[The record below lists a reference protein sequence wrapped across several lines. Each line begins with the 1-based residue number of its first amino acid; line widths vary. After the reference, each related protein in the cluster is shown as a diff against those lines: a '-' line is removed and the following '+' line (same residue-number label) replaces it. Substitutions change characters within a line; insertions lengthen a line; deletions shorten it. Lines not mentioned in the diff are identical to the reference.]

1 MGIQGLLPQ
10 LKSIMAPINV
20 EDLKGQTVAVDT
32 YSWLH
37 KGALS
42 CSAQLCKGLPTT
54 RHIDYCM
61 HRVNMLRHHGIKP
74 ILVFDGGLLPMKAD
88 QETKRARS
96 RNENLEK
103 AKEHD
108 AAGNSTAAFECYQ
121 KAVDISPSIAY
132 ELIQVLKNEKVDYIV
147 APYEADAQMAFLSI
161 NKLVDAVI
169 TEDSDLIPFGC
180 CRIIFKMDKFGQ
192 GVDYQSSRL
201 PKNRELDF
209 SGFTHQMLLEMCILS
224 GCDYLPSLPGMGVKR
239 AHALIQKLKS
249 YEKVIKH
256 VRYSGV
262 SVPPLYE
269 ENFRRAIW
277 AFQHQRV
284 YDPTKQNIVHLL
296 NVPEDCNEDLEFLGP
311 WLEQSIAKDIAEGKL
326 DPITKA
332 PFEDKLSD
340 SGLVVPD
347 KTNPVKEPG
356 LAFTRK
362 RIDLPVQRNVLTNY
376 FCLASLEAK
385 RKFIA
390 PKIARKHQTQEKS
403 PPFDSEIEKADL
415 SPSCTEDI
423 ITPPIVDKRTP
434 LLSSPGVAIET
445 PSQDS
450 VSTILSMEENS
461 LIDEVKPVENLSE
474 DEPSDEM
481 PKLLKPKASFDS
493 CFVQNSAEYIS
504 NPSANRNPILKSS
517 YFKHKQSEDHDQES
531 LGEERNGNKEN
542 NYVRGNTYRSIL
554 KRRKLNDA
562 CNLNMDSLQPE
573 SVEKTPAPSISEED
587 SHQVDHDDVAM
598 DAKYEG
604 KFGCNVS
611 HVNNYAGIAE
621 KSMEKFAS
629 LISSFSYN
637 SSGSRASGLRA
648 PLKDVQNTRSM
659 RSAIQRRKPAVG
671 PVDLSDF
678 AYTSTKQRP
687 AKS

>member
-296 NVPEDCNEDLEFLGP
+296 N
-311 WLEQSIAKDIAEGKL
+311 SIAKDIAEGKL

-362 RIDLPVQRNVLTNY
+362 RIDLP
-376 FCLASLEAK
+376 
-385 RKFIA
+385 
-390 PKIARKHQTQEKS
+390 
-403 PPFDSEIEKADL
+403 
-415 SPSCTEDI
+415 
-423 ITPPIVDKRTP
+423 
-434 LLSSPGVAIET
+434 
-445 PSQDS
+445 
-450 VSTILSMEENS
+450 MEENS

>member
-132 ELIQVLKNEKVDYIV
+132 ELIQVLKNEK
-147 APYEADAQMAFLSI
+147 
-161 NKLVDAVI
+161 
-169 TEDSDLIPFGC
+169 DSDLIPFGC
-180 CRIIFKMDKFGQ
+180 SRIIFKMDKFGQ

-296 NVPEDCNEDLEFLGP
+296 NNQFAFLNYLT

-326 DPITKA
+326 DPITKT

-390 PKIARKHQTQEKS
+390 PKIARRHQTQEKS

-562 CNLNMDSLQPE
+562 CNLNVDSLQPE
-573 SVEKTPAPSISEED
+573 SVEKTPAPSISEEG
-587 SHQVDHDDVAM
+587 
-598 DAKYEG
+598 KYAFMTKWRGTEL
-604 KFGCNVS
+604 
-611 HVNNYAGIAE
+611 AIARLE
-621 KSMEKFAS
+621 D
-629 LISSFSYN
+629 
-637 SSGSRASGLRA
+637 GLYGF
-648 PLKDVQNTRSM
+648 VVE
-659 RSAIQRRKPAVG
+659 RR
-671 PVDLSDF
+671 L
-678 AYTSTKQRP
+678 RL
-687 AKS
+687 